1 MKSKIKGIIIVLVII
16 IATGYY
22 SVIDKNQPI
31 YNLGYDTSEYI
42 AMELIQNGSV
52 SEKFVCKEDSIDGMS
67 FKMNENAGSFRD
79 SILIGYELWDVSEDK
94 CLIKGDTDIKK
105 LKSGRFFNIKFDRIS
120 GCKDKEYLFRI
131 IVKACEGQSGVN
143 VYYTQGVEDATELT
157 YDDNGVDGTWVVRT
171 ITHRFDLETFIVTF
185 CFILYIILFMKALYR
200 LFG

>member
-16 IATGYY
+16 IATRYY

-31 YNLGYDTSEYI
+31 YNLGYDTSEY
-42 AMELIQNGSV
+42 
-52 SEKFVCKEDSIDGMS
+52 SIDGMS